1 MQQVSTLGDIALDK
15 PLKVSVDGT
24 EMILVRDGDA
34 VRAFA
39 AKCPHAGAP
48 LDEGVVCAG
57 RNVCPWHKAMFAIG
71 DGALLEPPAL
81 DALPRYPVLV
91 DGDRVLV
98 SAEPIPPGPR
108 HANIDARTFLVVGAG
123 AAGTAAAAALRE
135 FGFEGRIVLLG
146 AEPDAPY
153 DRTALSKFVLEGSM
167 EPADVAPLRDP
178 GFYDQDCIERLR
190 GTATGLDPV
199 AHRVALADGIAID
212 YDAVLLAPG
221 GTPRTL
227 DVPGADL
234 PGVHTLRNLQDARR
248 ILPGLRNGARAVIV
262 GGGFIGMEAASALT
276 KHGLQVT
283 VVSPDALPLEKPL
296 GREVAQ
302 ALRRL
307 HETGGVTF
315 VPGHVARI
323 NGISQVAGVTLDDG
337 RTLSADLVIV
347 GFGVRP
353 ATEFAATLPLDEDGG
368 ISVDSGM
375 RAADAIFAAGDVARF
390 PFGDTRIR
398 VEHWRVAQQT
408 ARIAARSMLGGEAV
422 WTQPPFFW
430 TYHFGHRIELLGH
443 PQDVDTTIIDGD
455 LDGMDF
461 IARQIRGGRLVGA
474 IACQREA
481 EMSVIA
487 ATLGAAA

>member
-1 MQQVSTLGDIALDK
+1 MQQVSTLGDITLDK

-24 EMILVRDGDA
+24 DIILVRDGNA
-34 VRAFA
+34 VRAFGA
-39 AKCPHAGAP
+39 ICPHAGAP
-48 LDEGVVCAG
+48 LEEGVVCAG
-57 RNVCPWHKAMFAIG
+57 RIVCPWHKAMFAIG

-98 SAEPIPPGPR
+98 SVEPIPPVPR
-108 HANIDARTFLVVGAG
+108 LAGTDARTFIVVGAG

-135 FGFEGRIVLLG
+135 FGFDGRIVLLG
-146 AEPDAPY
+146 AEPDVPY
-153 DRTALSKFVLEGSM
+153 DRTALSKFVLEGGM
-167 EPADVAPLRDP
+167 KPADVTPLRDP
-178 GFYDQDCIERLR
+178 GFYDRHRIERR
-190 GTATGLDPV
+190 HGTATSLDP
-199 AHRVALADGIAID
+199 AARRVALADGTAID
-212 YDAVLLAPG
+212 YDAVLLASG

-227 DVPGADL
+227 DIPGADL
-234 PGVHTLRNLQDARR
+234 PGVHTLRNVEDARR
-248 ILPGLRNGARAVIV
+248 ILPRLRNGARAVIV

-276 KHGLQVT
+276 KNGLQVT
-283 VVSPDALPLEKPL
+283 VVSPDAFPLEKPL

-315 VPGHVARI
+315 VPGRVARV
-323 NGISQVAGVTLDDG
+323 NGLARAAGVTLDDG
-337 RTLSADLVIV
+337 RTLSAELVIV
-347 GFGVRP
+347 GLGVRP
-353 ATEFAATLPLDEDGG
+353 ATGFAASLPLDEDGG
-368 ISVDSGM
+368 ISVDAGM

-398 VEHWRVAQQT
+398 IEHWRVAQQT
-408 ARIAARSMLGGEAV
+408 ARIAARSMLGGEAA
-422 WTQPPFFW
+422 WTEPPFFW

-443 PQDVDTTIIDGD
+443 PQDVDSTLVEGD

-461 IARQIRGGRLVGA
+461 IARRMRGGRLVGA

-481 EMSVIA
+481 EMAVIA
-487 ATLGAAA
+487 ATLGTAA

>member
-1 MQQVSTLGDIALDK
+1 MQQVSNLGDIALDK

-24 EMILVRDGDA
+24 DIILVRDGD
-34 VRAFA
+34 VVCAFA

-57 RNVCPWHKAMFAIG
+57 RIVCPWHKAMFAVS

-81 DALPRYPVLV
+81 DALQQYPVLV

-98 SAEPIPPGPR
+98 SAKPIPSALRLAGT
-108 HANIDARTFLVVGAG
+108 DARTFLIIGAG

-135 FGFEGRIVLLG
+135 FGFNGRIVLLG

-153 DRTALSKFVLEGSM
+153 DRTALSKFVLEGGM
-167 EPADVAPLRDP
+167 KPADVSPLRDP
-178 GFYDQDCIERLR
+178 GFYEQNRIERQQ
-190 GTATGLDPV
+190 GTATGLDPTTR
-199 AHRVALADGIAID
+199 RVSLADGTALD

-234 PGVHTLRNLQDARR
+234 PGVHVLRSLEDARG
-248 ILPGLRNGARAVIV
+248 ILPWVRNGARAVIV
-262 GGGFIGMEAASALT
+262 GGGFIGLEAASALT

-283 VVSPDALPLEKPL
+283 VVSPDPLPLEKPL

-302 ALRRL
+302 ALHRL
-307 HETGGVTF
+307 HEAGGVTF

-323 NGISQVAGVTLDDG
+323 NGISQAAGVTLEDG
-337 RTLSADLVIV
+337 RTLAAELVIV
-347 GFGVRP
+347 GIGVRP
-353 ATEFAATLPLDEDGG
+353 ATDFAAALPLGEDGG
-368 ISVDSGM
+368 INVDAGM
-375 RAADAIFAAGDVARF
+375 RAADAVFAAGDVARF
-390 PFGDTRIR
+390 PFNDTSVR

-408 ARIAARSMLGGEAV
+408 ARIAARSMLGGEAA

-430 TYHFGHRIELLGH
+430 TYHFGRRIELLGH
-443 PQDVDTTIIDGD
+443 PQDVDATIVEGN
-455 LDGMDF
+455 LDDMDF
-461 IARQIRGGRLVGA
+461 IVRQLRDGCLVGA

-481 EMSVIA
+481 EMAVIA
-487 ATLGAAA
+487 ATLGTAA

>member
-1 MQQVSTLGDIALDK
+1 MQQVSTLGDITLDK

-24 EMILVRDGDA
+24 DILLVRDGDA
-34 VRAFA
+34 VRAFG

-57 RNVCPWHKAMFAIG
+57 RIVCPWHKAMFAIG

-81 DALPRYPVLV
+81 DALQRYPVLV
-91 DGDRVLV
+91 DGDQILV
-98 SAEPIPPGPR
+98 SAEPIPPAPR
-108 HANIDARTFLVVGAG
+108 PANTDARTFLVVGAG
-123 AAGTAAAAALRE
+123 AAGTAAVAALRE
-135 FGFEGRIVLLG
+135 FGFGGRIVLLG

-153 DRTALSKFVLEGSM
+153 DRTALSKFVLEGAM
-167 EPADVAPLRDP
+167 KPADVTPLRDP
-178 GFYDQDCIERLR
+178 GFYEQHRIERR
-190 GTATGLDPV
+190 QGTATGLDP
-199 AHRVALADGIAID
+199 AARRVALADGTALD

-221 GTPRTL
+221 GTPRML

-234 PGVHTLRNLQDARR
+234 PGVHTLRSLEDARR
-248 ILPGLRNGARAVIV
+248 ILPRLREGARAVIV
-262 GGGFIGMEAASALT
+262 GGGFIGLEAASALT
-276 KHGLQVT
+276 KNGLQVT
-283 VVSPDALPLEKPL
+283 VVSPDPLPLEKPL

-323 NGISQVAGVTLDDG
+323 NGIAQTAGITLDDG
-337 RTLSADLVIV
+337 RTLAAELVIV
-347 GFGVRP
+347 GLGVRP
-353 ATEFAATLPLDEDGG
+353 ATGFATSLPLDEDGG
-368 ISVDSGM
+368 IRVDAGM

-390 PFGDTRIR
+390 PFGDTRVR

-408 ARIAARSMLGGEAV
+408 ARIAARSMLGGDAA

-430 TYHFGHRIELLGH
+430 TYHFGNRIELLGY
-443 PQDVDTTIIDGD
+443 PQDVDTTIIEGD
-455 LDGMDF
+455 LDGMAF
-461 IARQIRGGRLVGA
+461 IARQMRDGRLVGA

-481 EMSVIA
+481 EMAVIA
-487 ATLGAAA
+487 ATLGTAA

>member
-1 MQQVSTLGDIALDK
+1 MQQVSSLDDVALDK
-15 PLKVSVDGT
+15 PLKVSLDGT
-24 EMILVRDGDA
+24 DMILVRDGDT
-34 VRAFA
+34 VRAFG

-57 RNVCPWHKAMFAIG
+57 RIVCPWHKAMFAVG

-91 DGDRVLV
+91 DGERVLA
-98 SAEPIPPGPR
+98 SAEPIQIAPR
-108 HANIDARTFLVVGAG
+108 VAGDDARTFLIVGAG

-135 FGFEGRIVLLG
+135 FGFDGCIVLLG

-153 DRTALSKFVLEGSM
+153 DRTALSKFVLEGGMAPSK
-167 EPADVAPLRDP
+167 VAPLRKP
-178 GFYDQDCIERLR
+178 GFYEQHRIERR
-190 GTATGLDPV
+190 QGTATGLDPD
-199 AHRVALADGIAID
+199 ARRVTLADGTTLD

-221 GTPRTL
+221 GIPRTL

-234 PGVHTLRNLQDARR
+234 PGVHVLRSLEDARG
-248 ILPGLRNGARAVIV
+248 ILPWIRNGARAVVV
-262 GGGFIGMEAASALT
+262 GGGFIGLEASSALT

-283 VVSPDALPLEKPL
+283 VVSPDPLPLEKPL

-302 ALRRL
+302 ALRNL
-307 HETGGVTF
+307 HEAGGVTF
-315 VPGHVARI
+315 VPGHVVRI
-323 NGISQVAGVTLDDG
+323 NGVSQAAGVTLDDG
-337 RTLSADLVIV
+337 RTLAAELVIV
-347 GFGVRP
+347 GLGVKP
-353 ATEFAATLPLDEDGG
+353 ATGFAASLPLDEDGG
-368 ISVDSGM
+368 VSVDAGM

-390 PFGDTRIR
+390 PFNDASVR

-408 ARIAARSMLGGEAV
+408 ARIAARSMLGGEAA

-443 PQDVDTTIIDGD
+443 PHEVDDTVVEGD

-461 IARQIRGGRLVGA
+461 IVRQMHDGCLVGA

-481 EMSVIA
+481 EMAVIA
-487 ATLGAAA
+487 ASLGTAA